1 MNRNDQTNTLIKW
14 GVIIGD
20 FVLLNALIW
29 AFLKLG
35 FFMQTWT
42 PDRHKLFWLI
52 CNLALLVGEYRFYTV
67 IHLRLVSVSEILRRI
82 VGLTLTHAVVSY
94 LLLKIMDYAIP
105 VGKLLLVMDTVLVV
119 LLLIVRYLE
128 RHVVNRYRKSG
139 GNYRTVTM
147 VGSDSELLNAYDRLL
162 QDPTKG
168 YRVIGYYGDGEIMAP
183 KDLPELKKLGSTNDL
198 LDNLDKPQNLEL
210 GDDMYVCLSRMQR
223 DVVKKLSR
231 LCDDLVIRF
240 YYVPLS
246 VESIGLNLK
255 REYLDDIEIFATYEN
270 PLVNPINKII
280 KRSFDIVMSSFALL
294 CILPFLPIIAYMIKK
309 QSPQGPV
316 FFKQPRTGQ
325 DGKNFYCYKFRSMH
339 PNKDESGLV
348 QATKDDPRKF
358 PFGDFMRK
366 TSVDELPQFW
376 NVLKG
381 EMSIVGPRPHPVK
394 LNEKYTELIDKY
406 MVRHFVKP
414 GLTGWAQVTGF
425 RGETEELW
433 QMEGRVKRDIWYM
446 EHWNFWLDI
455 RILWMTVKQI
465 VMKDKQAY

>member
-1 MNRNDQTNTLIKW
+1 MRNNDQTNKLIKW

-20 FVLLNALIW
+20 FVLLNVIIW
-29 AFLKLG
+29 TFSKFG
-35 FFMQTWT
+35 IMMQSWT
-42 PDRHKLFWLI
+42 PDRHKLFWLV
-52 CNLALLVGEYRFYTV
+52 CNLALLIGEYRFYTV

-82 VGLTLTHAVVSY
+82 IGLTLTHAVISY

-105 VGKLLLVMDTVLVV
+105 VGKLLLVMDTVMVV
-119 LLLIVRYLE
+119 LLLIIRYLE
-128 RHVVNRYRKSG
+128 RHMVNRYRKSG
-139 GNYRTVTM
+139 GNFRMVTM
-147 VGSDSELLNAYDRLL
+147 VGSDSELLNVYDRLL
-162 QDPTKG
+162 QDPTRG
-168 YRVIGYYGDGEIMAP
+168 YRVIGYYGDENIIAP
-183 KDLPELKKLGSTNDL
+183 KDLPELKKLGSMNDL
-198 LDNLDKPQNLEL
+198 LDNLDKPQNLKL
-210 GDDMYVCLSRMQR
+210 GDDMYVCISRMQR

-240 YYVPLS
+240 YYVPVS

-270 PLVNPINKII
+270 PLVNPVNKII

-394 LNEKYTELIDKY
+394 LNEKYTELIEKY